1 MVSLFSLAMLLFTVE
16 YCFDM
21 LEMDYMEM
29 LFVDRLWMV
38 KIITRHCWHTF
49 ECVLNGQ
56 IVLIGDS

>member
-38 KIITRHCWHTF
+38 KIITRHYKAGSN
-49 ECVLNGQ
+49 EQ
-56 IVLIGDS
+56 LISTTYA